1 MDFAIFVLENNN
13 LPNFL
18 IVLIYDNVFAY
29 EFGNRTFNE
38 SSKIGMTALPV
49 TWNTARLLALLL
61 NALSGILQYYDHEQR
76 LDQDAIFGLKFLE
89 AHLRQLD
96 ISIKQ
101 TEYHPEVFTILRN
114 LSFNFG
120 ETARRHLLSMKDSKD
135 LQLADFL
142 LQKRLDV
149 SIVQHRKLDETM
161 RWSSKD
167 MLARNEVHE
176 NESGPWFGNS
186 SSFSKCL
193 SSVADDQCNITDDC
207 LKHFLAV
214 NGLIGFQISRQVM
227 LFVMSQALG
236 CKEVVEQKLVQ
247 LTNISI
253 DAYVL
258 ERCVNI
264 HDEISKFRR
273 DRKKLGRMLNPSNLD
288 SLLEQV
294 FVCLHFG
301 FVEFGD
307 PHVLITALQW
317 QHPSLGCYTAQKP
330 EPVPNLGLS
339 SSFVKND
346 QNDQIEACRMQTTTI
361 AALTLVTFLRYL
373 LDPGPWA
380 EFRFADH
387 LVQIDQIVAEDHFR
401 HFKYIEWVRDC
412 PHEIHRMPRPP
423 PVAYSPDLI
432 AFMALLFFFIIGS
445 IVAHQLCTGDHN
457 AKIGKTKLLY
467 PYAFKKL

>member
-1 MDFAIFVLENNN
+1 
-13 LPNFL
+13 
-18 IVLIYDNVFAY
+18 
-29 EFGNRTFNE
+29 
-38 SSKIGMTALPV
+38 
-49 TWNTARLLALLL
+49 
-61 NALSGILQYYDHEQR
+61 
-76 LDQDAIFGLKFLE
+76 
-89 AHLRQLD
+89 
-96 ISIKQ
+96 
-101 TEYHPEVFTILRN
+101 
-114 LSFNFG
+114 
-120 ETARRHLLSMKDSKD
+120 
-135 LQLADFL
+135 
-142 LQKRLDV
+142 
-149 SIVQHRKLDETM
+149 
-161 RWSSKD
+161 
-167 MLARNEVHE
+167 
-176 NESGPWFGNS
+176 
-186 SSFSKCL
+186 
-193 SSVADDQCNITDDC
+193 
-207 LKHFLAV
+207 
-214 NGLIGFQISRQVM
+214 
-227 LFVMSQALG
+227 
-236 CKEVVEQKLVQ
+236 
-247 LTNISI
+247 
-253 DAYVL
+253 
-258 ERCVNI
+258 
-264 HDEISKFRR
+264 
-273 DRKKLGRMLNPSNLD
+273 MLNL
-288 SLLEQV
+288 V

-346 QNDQIEACRMQTTTI
+346 QNDQIGKIWYLFVRFHMLIIFFDHSFTITLLFFLILISEACRMQTTTI

-467 PYAFKKL
+467 PYAFKKLWADIFWRYISLATVKIFLVTKCHIEKQQIIKNL

>member
-1 MDFAIFVLENNN
+1 
-13 LPNFL
+13 
-18 IVLIYDNVFAY
+18 
-29 EFGNRTFNE
+29 
-38 SSKIGMTALPV
+38 MTALPV

-61 NALSGILQYYDHEQR
+61 NSLSGILQYYDHEQR

-96 ISIKQ
+96 ISTKQ
-101 TEYHPEVFTILRN
+101 TEYHPEVFTVLRN
-114 LSFNFG
+114 LSYNFG
-120 ETARRHLLSMKDSKD
+120 ETARRHLLSMKDSRD
-135 LQLADFL
+135 RQLGDFL
-142 LQKRLDV
+142 FKKKLDV

-167 MLARNEVHE
+167 MLARNE
-176 NESGPWFGNS
+176 F
-186 SSFSKCL
+186 
-193 SSVADDQCNITDDC
+193 
-207 LKHFLAV
+207 
-214 NGLIGFQISRQVM
+214 
-227 LFVMSQALG
+227 G
-236 CKEVVEQKLVQ
+236 CKEDVEQKLVQ
-247 LTNISI
+247 LSNISI

-264 HDEISKFRR
+264 HDEISKYRR

-288 SLLEQV
+288 LLLEQV
-294 FVCLHFG
+294 FVCSHFG

-339 SSFVKND
+339 SFAKND
-346 QNDQIEACRMQTTTI
+346 QNDQIDACRMQTTTI

-380 EFRFADH
+380 EYRFADH

-401 HFKYIEWVRDC
+401 HFKYIEWVRDF
-412 PHEIHRMPRPP
+412 PHEIHRMARPP